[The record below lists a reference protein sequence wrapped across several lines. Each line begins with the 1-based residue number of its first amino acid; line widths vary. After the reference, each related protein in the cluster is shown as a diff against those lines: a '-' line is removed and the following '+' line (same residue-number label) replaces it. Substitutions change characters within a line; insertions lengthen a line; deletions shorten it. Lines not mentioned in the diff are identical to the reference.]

1 MFSLLLNCPPEAA
14 DALDAELWEA
24 GAAGV
29 IEEPGARRAFFDE
42 PSEPAALLARFA
54 AYQPELRVEPDI
66 DWEERTRSSF
76 PPLEIGR
83 RFFLAPPWNT
93 QPTPPGR
100 LRLVIE
106 PGMGC
111 GTGWH
116 PCTQLC
122 LEAMEEHL
130 APGTTFADVGCGS
143 AILSVA
149 AGLLG
154 ATCVAACD
162 IDHEAVSLAR
172 ARFNLPL
179 FTGSADALA
188 PRIAGLVAA
197 NISSAAAEELAPE
210 LNRVRRPGGIV
221 VVSGFPLDD
230 EPALPFPV
238 LRRLSRLG
246 WSCLVC

>member
-1 MFSLLLNCPPEAA
+1 MFSLLLNCPPQAA

-42 PSEPAALLARFA
+42 AAEAAALLARFA
-54 AYQPELRVEPDI
+54 AYQPEFRIEPDI
-66 DWEERTRSSF
+66 DWEEHTRSSF

-93 QPTPPGR
+93 QPTPPDR

-122 LEAMEEHL
+122 LEAMEEHVK
-130 APGTTFADVGCGS
+130 PGTPFVDVGCGS
-143 AILSVA
+143 GILSVA
-149 AGLLG
+149 AALLG
-154 ATCVAACD
+154 TTCIAACD
-162 IDHEAVSLAR
+162 IDNDAIVLAR
-172 ARFNLPL
+172 ARFDLPL
-179 FTGSADALA
+179 FTGSASALGS
-188 PRIAGLVAA
+188 RIAGAIAA
-197 NISSAAAEELAPE
+197 NISSAAVEEMAFDLD
-210 LNRVRRPGGIV
+210 RVRRTGGVII
-221 VVSGFPLDD
+221 VSGFPLDD

-246 WSCLVC
+246 W